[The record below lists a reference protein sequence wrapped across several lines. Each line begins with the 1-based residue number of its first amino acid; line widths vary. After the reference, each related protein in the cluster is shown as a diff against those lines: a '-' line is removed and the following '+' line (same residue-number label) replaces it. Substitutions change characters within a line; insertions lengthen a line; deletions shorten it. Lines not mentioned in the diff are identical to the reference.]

1 MAEHRY
7 LIALGS
13 NQRHHRHGGPEQV
26 LTAAF
31 ASLDSEGLAIDA
43 TAPIRGSAPIGP
55 SRRRYANAAAIIR
68 THLDPPALLAHLKAI
83 ERRFG
88 RRPGGQRWRARVLDL
103 DIILWSGGTFTART
117 LTVPHAAFR
126 QRDFVLAPARAIAD
140 TWRDPKTGLT
150 IRHLAHRLRRA
161 S

>member
-13 NQRHHRHGGPEQV
+13 NQRHPRHGEPEQV
-26 LTAAF
+26 LSAAF
-31 ASLDSEGLAIDA
+31 ADLDREGLALDA
-43 TAPIRGSAPIGP
+43 TSPIRGSAPIGP

-68 THLDPPALLAHLKAI
+68 TRLDPPGLLAHLKAI

-126 QRDFVLAPARAIAD
+126 QRDFVLAPARAIAG